1 MQSVRNF
8 STKIA
13 AVLFGLLMLL
23 FVVSLSGI
31 FDGGGT
37 TLFTRTSAGSI
48 NGRSVDA
55 RMYETAVQR
64 NIDARQQQRPGRMS
78 LEDVEQVR
86 NSVWDQLV
94 NETVLESQYDKYGI
108 RVSQQEVIDAMRTEP
123 LPEIM
128 SAAEFQTD
136 SQFDLAKYQRWLAS
150 PVAAPLLDGLAA
162 QYESEIR
169 RSKLLAAVTADVYLS
184 DASLW
189 QQYRDQNEQVTVS
202 LTPIL
207 PRNAVPDAA
216 VNVTATEVADY
227 YKAHK
232 DKFARPRTAFLS
244 YVQLP
249 RLADATDSAA
259 ALARARQVRAEIVGG
274 APFAE
279 VAQRESSDSVSAVR
293 GGDLGEWTRG
303 SMDPAFDKAAFS
315 LPLKTVSEP
324 VLSAFGYHLIEMTSR
339 AGDKA
344 KGRHILIPVEI
355 VGDHRD
361 RLDRAADSLDR
372 VADATDQGATFE
384 EVARKLG
391 LKVLSSGGVQEG
403 SRVQAGNLV
412 VPDAGVWAFQ
422 AKEGDASPVVETEYA
437 FFLFR
442 LDSLA
447 PAGTP
452 QLEDIRGSVEQAIRD
467 EKKLVKAREVA
478 ASYLARVKGGES
490 MAAAAT
496 AMNLP
501 NREMGPF
508 PRVNPPLQNPAVV
521 GTAFGLPEGALS
533 GVIETDEGLYVIKSV
548 KRVPAD
554 SAEFARTLEETR
566 SRTIRLARQE
576 RVRNYLAAL
585 RTAAKVEDNRQ
596 VLYEQARKQAALPQ
610 PPQM

>member
-31 FDGGGT
+31 FDGGGN
-37 TLFTRTSAGSI
+37 TLFTQTAAGSI
-48 NGRSVDA
+48 NGRRVDA
-55 RMYETAVQR
+55 RLYETAVQR
-64 NIDARQQQRPGRMS
+64 NIDAQQQRTPGRMS
-78 LEDVEQVR
+78 LEDVQQVR

-94 NETVLESQYDKYGI
+94 NETVLQSQYDKYGI
-108 RVSQQEVIDAMRTEP
+108 TVSEDEVLAAMRTEP
-123 LPEIM
+123 LPELRD
-128 SAAEFQTD
+128 AAEFQTD

-150 PVAAPLLDGLAA
+150 PVAAQMIDGLAA

-184 DASLW
+184 DGALW

-216 VNVTATEVADY
+216 VTVTAAEVADY
-227 YKAHK
+227 YRQHK
-232 DKFARPRTAFLS
+232 DQFSRPRTAFVS

-249 RLADATDSAA
+249 RLPDATDSAA
-259 ALARARQVRAEIVGG
+259 ALARARQVRAEITGG
-274 APFAE
+274 APFAD
-279 VAQRESSDSVSAVR
+279 VARRESSDSVSAAS

-303 SMDPAFDKAAFS
+303 GMDPAFDKAAFA
-315 LPLKTVSEP
+315 LPLNAISEP
-324 VLSAFGYHLIEMTSR
+324 VLSAFGYHVIQVSSR
-339 AGDKA
+339 SGDKA
-344 KGRHILIPVEI
+344 TGRHILIPVEV
-355 VGDHRD
+355 VGAHRD
-361 RLDRAADSLDR
+361 QLDAAADSLDR
-372 VADATDQGATFE
+372 VADATDQGATFDQ
-384 EVARKLG
+384 VARALNLTVRPG
-391 LKVLSSGGVQEG
+391 APVQQG

-422 AKEGDASPVVETEYA
+422 SKAGEVSPVIETEYA

-442 LDSLA
+442 LDSLSE
-447 PAGTP
+447 AGTP
-452 QLEDIRGSVEQAIRD
+452 ALDDIRGSVEQAIRD
-467 EKKLVKAREVA
+467 EKKLVKAREIA
-478 ASYLARVKGGES
+478 ADYLARVKGGEA

-508 PRVNPPLQNPAVV
+508 PRVNPPLQNPDVV
-521 GTAFGLPEGALS
+521 GAAFGLKEGQVS
-533 GVIETDEGLYVIKSV
+533 SVIETDEGLYVMKLV
-548 KRVPAD
+548 KHVPAD
-554 SAEFARTLEETR
+554 SAEFTKKLEEYR
-566 SRTIRLARQE
+566 RDAVRLARQN

-585 RTAAKVEDNRQ
+585 RDDAKIEDNREA
-596 VLYEQARKQAALPQ
+596 LYEQARNQAATLPQ
-610 PPQM
+610 QL

>member
-31 FDGGGT
+31 FDGGT
-37 TLFTRTSAGSI
+37 TIFTRTSAGSI

-64 NIDARQQQRPGRMS
+64 NIDAQQQQRPGRLS
-78 LEDVEQVR
+78 LEDVQQIR

-94 NETVLESQYDKYGI
+94 SETVLESQYDKYGI
-108 RVSQQEVIDAMRTEP
+108 TVSQQEVIDAMRNEP

-128 SAAEFQTD
+128 NAAEFQTD

-184 DASLW
+184 ESALW
-189 QQYRDQNEQVTVS
+189 QQYRDEHEQVTMS

-207 PRNAVPDAA
+207 PRNAVPDAE
-216 VNVTATEVADY
+216 VNVTAAEVADY

-232 DKFARPRTAFLS
+232 EQFARPRTAFLS

-249 RLADATDSAA
+249 RIPDASDSAV

-279 VAQRESSDSVSAVR
+279 VAQRESSDSVSAAR

-303 SMDPAFDKAAFS
+303 SMDPAFDKAAFA

-324 VLSAFGYHLIEMTSR
+324 VLSTFGYHLIEMTSR

-344 KGRHILIPVEI
+344 RGRHILIPVEV
-355 VGDHRD
+355 VGEHRD

-372 VADATDQGATFE
+372 VADATDQAATFA
-384 EVARKLG
+384 EVAIRLG
-391 LKVLSSGGVQEG
+391 LTVLPAGGVQEG

-422 AKEGDASPVVETEYA
+422 SKAGEVSPVIETDYA

-442 LDSLA
+442 LDSLS

-452 QLEDIRGSVEQAIRD
+452 PLDDIRGAVEQALQD
-467 EKKLVKAREVA
+467 EKKLVKAREIA
-478 ASYLARVKGGES
+478 ATYLGRVKGGES
-490 MAAAAT
+490 MSAAAT

-501 NREMGPF
+501 NRDMGPF

-521 GTAFGLPEGALS
+521 GAAFGLKEGALS
-533 GVIETDEGLYVIKSV
+533 GVIETDEGLYVI
-548 KRVPAD
+548 RVLKHMPAD
-554 SAEFARTLEETR
+554 SADFARKLEEYR
-566 SRTIRLARQE
+566 RNSIRLARQN
-576 RVRNYLAAL
+576 RVRNYLTAL
-585 RTAAKVEDNRQ
+585 RDAAKIEDNREA
-596 VLYEQARKQAALPQ
+596 LYEQARNQAAVQVPQ
-610 PPQM
+610 L